1 MFIRMQSQRG
11 AVAVLV
17 ALSMVV
23 LLGMVGLALDT
34 GRAYM
39 VMAKL
44 NAATDAAAYE
54 AAKAVS
60 QGTTQADQTNYAI
73 VAAQNFFNVNF
84 PSSDLGATATMNPP
98 SVVFN
103 GGTVTI
109 GVTANAGAAVAGRC
123 AQRRTSC

>member
-73 VAAQNFFNVNF
+73 VGPELF
-84 PSSDLGATATMNPP
+84 
-98 SVVFN
+98 
-103 GGTVTI
+103 
-109 GVTANAGAAVAGRC
+109 
-123 AQRRTSC
+123 QRQLP